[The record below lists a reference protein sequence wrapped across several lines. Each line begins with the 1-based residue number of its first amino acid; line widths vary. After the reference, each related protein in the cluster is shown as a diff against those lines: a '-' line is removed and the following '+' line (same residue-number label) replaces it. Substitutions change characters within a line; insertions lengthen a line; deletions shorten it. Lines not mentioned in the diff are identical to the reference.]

1 MGEKPQPIFGLALI
15 LKYVSSIDLCFE
27 EMLDPFSTGREFTAL
42 VSNRFFRQAYV
53 KICLLLCVFVY
64 KAKLVNLFAILLVLS
79 SQVSSFTRL

>member
-1 MGEKPQPIFGLALI
+1 
-15 LKYVSSIDLCFE
+15 
-27 EMLDPFSTGREFTAL
+27 MLDPFSTGREFTAL

-79 SQVSSFTRL
+79 SQVSSLTRL